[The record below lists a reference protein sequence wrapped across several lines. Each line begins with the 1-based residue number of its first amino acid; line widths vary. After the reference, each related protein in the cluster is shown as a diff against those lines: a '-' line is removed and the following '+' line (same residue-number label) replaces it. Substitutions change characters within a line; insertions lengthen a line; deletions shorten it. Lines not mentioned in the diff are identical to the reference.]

1 MRRGF
6 WFAAGA
12 GAGIY
17 AAIRGRRAAEVL
29 TPDGLRDRWQ
39 ALGLGARLFREEVA
53 SGRAETEVRLRERF
67 PSPRLASTDDDPTPQ
82 LEAGSTEATPVAQID
97 TPEPRK
103 EGTQ

>member
-39 ALGLGARLFREEVA
+39 ALGVGARLFREEVA
-53 SGRAETEVRLRERF
+53 SGRAEAEVRLRERF
-67 PSPRLASTDDDPTPQ
+67 PSRQLTSTDDTTPR
-82 LEAGSTEATPVAQID
+82 LEAGSTEAAPLVEID